1 MIYNFNVWG
10 KIFKNVHTADD
21 AYSSGVLQIVSG
33 WCNQP
38 AAAVAQQL
46 AKPCGIVPK
55 ASISATNARI
65 LHEFDKPCAKGT
77 FVYSWH
83 LNNRYGNC

>member
-1 MIYNFNVWG
+1 MTHILRVYCKLYPV
-10 KIFKNVHTADD
+10 
-21 AYSSGVLQIVSG
+21 GVTNRRQR
-33 WCNQP
+33 
-38 AAAVAQQL
+38 
-46 AKPCGIVPK
+46 GIVPK

>member
-38 AAAVAQQL
+38 AAARNCAE
-46 AKPCGIVPK
+46 
-55 ASISATNARI
+55 SINKYHEYTNI
-65 LHEFDKPCAKGT
+65 T
-77 FVYSWH
+77 QI
-83 LNNRYGNC
+83 